1 MLGKLFKYAFLSL
14 AIITIF
20 PLVLIATL
28 SFAVFIGWND
38 IGGGIGVLAV
48 FICSVA
54 SVALTHISVD
64 KIKSYMGW

>member
-14 AIITIF
+14 ILITIF
-20 PLVLIATL
+20 PLVLISTL
-28 SFAVFIGWND
+28 SFAVFIGLS
-38 IGGGIGVLAV
+38 GIGVLAV
-48 FICSVA
+48 FICLVA